1 MTIVRWLLRPFS
13 RACWP
18 YSPNID
24 LPGDAMASF
33 NLIPH
38 FILERLSAGERH
50 GRFAAAALADHFLI

>member
-1 MTIVRWLLRPFS
+1 MTIVRWVLRPFLQD
-13 RACWP
+13 CWSC
-18 YSPNID
+18 SPD
-24 LPGDAMASF
+24 AGLPGEAMVSF